1 MYPPPNSTGAAKS
14 ITISKDMEQVRCK
27 NRSCTAQSWRGLQ
40 LPGIPVNG
48 HALFILY
55 TFIAYT
61 AESSGAFSLAETLC
75 GGELVDTLQFVCGER
90 GFYFEKN
97 IVRSGRRPRTGIVEE
112 CCFRSCD
119 LDLLETYCAKPV
131 KNERDL
137 STASATAMPSLN
149 KDIYHKHSHKYSKY
163 DIWQRKSTQRLRRG
177 VPAIVRA
184 RQYRWRVQ
192 QVEESQQVISHRPL
206 TTLPVQQPH
215 LIHQGSDLS
224 HN

>member
-1 MYPPPNSTGAAKS
+1 
-14 ITISKDMEQVRCK
+14 MEQLRCK
-27 NRSCTAQSWRGLQ
+27 NRSCTAQSWRGVQ
-40 LPGIPVNG
+40 LARIPVTR

-61 AESSGAFSLAETLC
+61 AESSGAFSHAETLC
-75 GGELVDTLQFVCGER
+75 GGELVDTLQFVCGDR
-90 GFYFEKN
+90 GFYFEKT
-97 IVRSGRRPRTGIVEE
+97 VGRSNRRPNRGIVEE

-137 STASATAMPSLN
+137 STAPATAIPSLS

-184 RQYRWRVQ
+184 RQYRLRVQ
-192 QVEESQQVISHRPL
+192 QIEESQQALTHRPL
-206 TTLPVQQPH
+206 ATLPAKHPH
-215 LIHQGSDLS
+215 LIHQGSDPS
-224 HN
+224 HD

>member
-1 MYPPPNSTGAAKS
+1 
-14 ITISKDMEQVRCK
+14 MEQVRCK
-27 NRSCTAQSWRGLQ
+27 NRSCTAPSRRGAQ
-40 LPGIPVNG
+40 LSRILVTR
-48 HALFILY
+48 HAIFIIY
-55 TFIAYT
+55 TFIAY
-61 AESSGAFSLAETLC
+61 AAVSSGAFSRAETLC
-75 GGELVDTLQFVCGER
+75 GGELVDTLQFVCGDR

-97 IVRSGRRPRTGIVEE
+97 AGRSNRRPNRGIVEE

-137 STASATAMPSLN
+137 STAPATAMPSLN

-184 RQYRWRVQ
+184 RQYRLLMEQ
-192 QVEESQQVISHRPL
+192 IEESQQILEHRPL
-206 TTLPVQQPH
+206 TTLPEQEPH
-215 LIHQGSDLS
+215 LNHQGSDPS
-224 HN
+224 HD

>member
-1 MYPPPNSTGAAKS
+1 MD
-14 ITISKDMEQVRCK
+14 ID
-27 NRSCTAQSWRGLQ
+27 
-40 LPGIPVNG
+40 LPGISVNRQ
-48 HALFILY
+48 ALFILY
-55 TFIAYT
+55 TFIVYT
-61 AESSGAFSLAETLC
+61 AESSRTYSLAETLC
-75 GGELVDTLQFVCGER
+75 GGELVDTLQFVCGDR
-90 GFYFEKN
+90 GFYFEKT
-97 IVRSGRRPRTGIVEE
+97 IGRTNRRYNRGIVEE

-119 LDLLETYCAKPV
+119 LDLLETYCAKPM

-137 STASATAMPSLN
+137 STAPATAMPSLN

-192 QVEESQQVISHRPL
+192 QIEESQQVLSHRPL
-206 TTLPVQQPH
+206 TTLPVKQPH
-215 LIHQGSDLS
+215 LIHQGSEPS

>member
-1 MYPPPNSTGAAKS
+1 MEAFSTMMFWTPKHLSSTGLESHPNMADVEAIGRLPAALESCPYKNGYDPRGKS
-14 ITISKDMEQVRCK
+14 SPDCEIKITELK
-27 NRSCTAQSWRGLQ
+27 NYSVYTNKRVKEELPDLPKFSPLRQKKKNPGRS
-40 LPGIPVNG
+40 N
-48 HALFILY
+48 
-55 TFIAYT
+55 
-61 AESSGAFSLAETLC
+61 
-75 GGELVDTLQFVCGER
+75 
-90 GFYFEKN
+90 
-97 IVRSGRRPRTGIVEE
+97 RRPNRGIVEE

-137 STASATAMPSLN
+137 STAPASAMPSLN

-192 QVEESQQVISHRPL
+192 QIEETQQLLEHRPL
-206 TTLPVQQPH
+206 TTLPAKQPY
-215 LIHQGSDLS
+215 LIHQDSDPS
-224 HN
+224 HD

>member
-1 MYPPPNSTGAAKS
+1 
-14 ITISKDMEQVRCK
+14 MEQVRCK
-27 NRSCTAQSWRGLQ
+27 NRSCTGRSWRGAQ
-40 LPGIPVNG
+40 LPRIPITR
-48 HALFILY
+48 HTLFILY

-61 AESSGAFSLAETLC
+61 AESSGAFSRAETLC
-75 GGELVDTLQFVCGER
+75 GGELVDTLQFVCGDR

-97 IVRSGRRPRTGIVEE
+97 PGRSNRRPNRGIVEE

-137 STASATAMPSLN
+137 STAPASAMPSLN

-192 QVEESQQVISHRPL
+192 QIEETQQLLEHRPL
-206 TTLPVQQPH
+206 TTLPAKQPY
-215 LIHQGSDLS
+215 LIHQDSDPS
-224 HN
+224 HD

>member
-1 MYPPPNSTGAAKS
+1 
-14 ITISKDMEQVRCK
+14 MELLRCK
-27 NRSCTAQSWRGLQ
+27 SRSCSSSAQSCRRTQ
-40 LPGIPVNG
+40 LPGVPIPR
-48 HALFILY
+48 HALLLLY

-61 AESSGAFSLAETLC
+61 AESSKVLILGETLC
-75 GGELVDTLQFVCGER
+75 GGELVDTLQFVCGDR

-97 IVRSGRRPRTGIVEE
+97 SGRSNRRSSRGIVEE

-137 STASATAMPSLN
+137 STAPATALPSLN
-149 KDIYHKHSHKYSKY
+149 KDVYHKHSHTKYSKY
-163 DIWQRKSTQRLRRG
+163 DIWQRKPTQSHRLRRG

-184 RQYRWRVQ
+184 RQYRWLMRQ
-192 QVEESQQVISHRPL
+192 IEESQQVLSHRPL
-206 TTLPVQQPH
+206 VTSPMTQLRSIQQD
-215 LIHQGSDLS
+215 SESS

>member
-1 MYPPPNSTGAAKS
+1 MKM
-14 ITISKDMEQVRCK
+14 I
-27 NRSCTAQSWRGLQ
+27 
-40 LPGIPVNG
+40 LPGIPVSR

-61 AESSGAFSLAETLC
+61 AESSRTLSMAETLC
-75 GGELVDTLQFVCGER
+75 GGELVDTLQFVCGDR

-97 IVRSGRRPRTGIVEE
+97 PVRTSRRANRGIVDE

-119 LDLLETYCAKPV
+119 LDLLETYCAKPL

-137 STASATAMPSLN
+137 STAPATAMPSLN
-149 KDIYHKHSHKYSKY
+149 KDIYHKHPHKYSKY

-192 QVEESQQVISHRPL
+192 HIEESQQVISHRPL
-206 TTLPVQQPH
+206 TTLPVKQPH
-215 LIHQGSDLS
+215 LIHQGSDPS